1 MRWGAGG
8 ERCAPGD
15 ARAGGADGGEDSQ
28 TQAGKCR
35 GSALPARAGSGDAR
49 AGGRRRK
56 RGRGTDHPLF
66 TGGISLMNSGCR
78 FVLDSYLVDPARSH
92 MLVSKIKAGET
103 SGRGGSA
110 P

>member
-1 MRWGAGG
+1 MRAGG
-8 ERCAPGD
+8 GD
-15 ARAGGADGGEDSQ
+15 ARPAMRGRAAQMGARIRRRR
-28 TQAGKCR
+28 R
-35 GSALPARAGSGDAR
+35 GSAEGRRSPPARGAGDAR